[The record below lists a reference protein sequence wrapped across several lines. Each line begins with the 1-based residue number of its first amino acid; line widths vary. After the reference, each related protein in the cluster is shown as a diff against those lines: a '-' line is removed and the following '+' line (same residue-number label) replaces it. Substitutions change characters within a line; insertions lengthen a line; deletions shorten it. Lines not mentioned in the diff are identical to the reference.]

1 MGGDHKRALKVLVL
15 AEPLSPKSPLERGR
29 VAFRVPASVAK
40 LKSFDRHTLT
50 VRVLVAWSMT
60 SRTTV
65 PGRTLYGKGHRAC
78 TALGVH
84 RPTYKTYHTTS
95 RYIISLW
102 ALVLALLF
110 SVTITT
116 LLYRP

>member
-40 LKSFDRHTLT
+40 LRQAYCTLT

-60 SRTTV
+60 SRTV
-65 PGRTLYGKGHRAC
+65 LPGRTLYGKGHRAC